1 MKLTP
6 MQAEIKIRKHLDKG
20 EGIYVDS
27 RYFNVRVQD
36 GYRLQLWTDNFW
48 FDIKPNSEFRNGHG
62 RTLFVYEPIDPAP
75 LTIEELC
82 QAAKDLVDMS
92 KLMSYKGHN
101 FYAKETV
108 GGRVCVSVDGH
119 KTSKANAQKLLD
131 SLK

>member
-20 EGIYVDS
+20 EGIYVDA
-27 RYFNVRVQD
+27 RYFGVRVQND
-36 GYRLQLWTDNFW
+36 VLQIYHNDFW
-48 FDIKPNSEFRNGHG
+48 FDVKPNSEFRNGHG
-62 RTLFVYEPIDPAP
+62 RTLFVYEPLDPAP
-75 LTIEELC
+75 LTINELC
-82 QAAKDLVDMS
+82 QAAKDSIDMS

-108 GGRVCVSVDGH
+108 SGRVVVMVDGH

-131 SLK
+131 SLN